1 MEQADKAGNEGV
13 CFFGHG
19 PVGDL
24 CTIPRG
30 DTINPLCVLGL
41 IFKEGSVVVPAQASK
56 ERGFYYSLN
65 QIRPRPALSLH
76 GHRQA
81 VTTKADG
88 HSEFTAHSITAHL
101 LLVVLPRLATLS
113 TI

>member
-13 CFFGHG
+13 FFFGHE

-41 IFKEGSVVVPAQASK
+41 IFKEGSVVVPALGSK
-56 ERGFYYSLN
+56 KGFLLFLLF
-65 QIRPRPALSLH
+65 PK
-76 GHRQA
+76 
-81 VTTKADG
+81 TAD
-88 HSEFTAHSITAHL
+88 L
-101 LLVVLPRLATLS
+101 Q
-113 TI
+113 

>member
-1 MEQADKAGNEGV
+1 MGQADKAGNEGV

-30 DTINPLCVLGL
+30 DTINPLCVLCL

-56 ERGFYYSLN
+56 ERGFLLFPKSD
-65 QIRPRPALSLH
+65 QTKTC
-76 GHRQA
+76 A
-81 VTTKADG
+81 VTSRSSSSG
-88 HSEFTAHSITAHL
+88 HYKG
-101 LLVVLPRLATLS
+101 
-113 TI
+113 

>member
-41 IFKEGSVVVPAQASK
+41 IFKEGNVVVPALGSK
-56 ERGFYYSLN
+56 KGF
-65 QIRPRPALSLH
+65 
-76 GHRQA
+76 
-81 VTTKADG
+81 
-88 HSEFTAHSITAHL
+88 L
-101 LLVVLPRLATLS
+101 LFLLFPKTD
-113 TI
+113 